1 MYDSFFASHFEQ
13 SSKGPFLGNAQKWVG
28 QKTWEKTIGMA
39 RIEKKDG
46 KTSIVLTSEEAA
58 QLHGIEGEM
67 ELFLPKKGLVLLTEK
82 TIEKHVLP
90 PIQQKSVQSVPAQA
104 EAPKPNPIDEKLF
117 KILEDRKQLSQRIEG
132 KFEKTL
138 NAQELKRFEELLKE
152 GVIEKFKLSEKYKKP
167 VYRLNEKKLREY
179 RQKQSAIVA
188 PSPAGNPGSNPVS
201 KTVPPIFQPFSLER
215 DGFFVL
221 KSDEEARRISFERQ
235 EDFKKGLLRGI
246 KSFDGSFFVIKKTML
261 ENAQNKILAFLEK
274 QPKADLQTISKN
286 TQLHPEAVRAVCEFL
301 KEDGQLFEKTKN
313 QYCLV

>member
-1 MYDSFFASHFEQ
+1 
-13 SSKGPFLGNAQKWVG
+13 
-28 QKTWEKTIGMA
+28 MA

-46 KTSIVLTSEEAA
+46 KTSIVLNPEEAV
-58 QLHGIEGEM
+58 QLQGIEGEM

-90 PIQQKSVQSVPAQA
+90 PIQPKPVQSVPAPI
-104 EAPKPNPIDEKLF
+104 ESPKPNPIDEKLF

-152 GVIEKFKLSEKYKKP
+152 GAIEKFKLSEKYKKP
-167 VYRLNEKKLREY
+167 VYRINEKKGVE
-179 RQKQSAIVA
+179 KKKTESVPSA
-188 PSPAGNPGSNPVS
+188 
-201 KTVPPIFQPFSLER
+201 TVFSLEK